1 MTDLSVEEK
10 EQKRRL
16 ANIKQL
22 HESFLVDENVI
33 AEYLDDGMAYLE
45 LKKIML
51 CAYITN
57 KSIAEIV
64 AMRKDFVWTRV
75 MYLLGLTAAKFDEGE
90 KNFKADRISRLFNI
104 DRDLVMKYQNLG
116 FASHQIKRAY
126 YLSTYC
132 DKPMLEIL
140 EMKTRTKKWP
150 DIAEELGLPREACFQ
165 KKCVKVN

>member
-10 EQKRRL
+10 EHKRRL
-16 ANIKQL
+16 ANIRQL
-22 HESFLVDENVI
+22 HESFLVDENII
-33 AEYLDDGMAYLE
+33 ADYLESGMDYLE

-51 CAYITN
+51 CSYITKRPIN
-57 KSIAEIV
+57 EIV
-64 AMRKDFVWTRV
+64 DMRKEFVWTRV
-75 MYLLGLTAAKFDEGE
+75 LYLLGLTAAKFDEGE

-104 DRDLVMKYQNLG
+104 ERDMVIKYQNLG

-165 KKCVKVN
+165 KKI